1 MTDELDA
8 MFEDYQNRKPRK
20 KLKGAL
26 IFAVVLAL
34 FVLVWRLMQGI

>member
-20 KLKGAL
+20 KWTGAL
-26 IFAVVLAL
+26 IFAVVVSAGYAL
-34 FVLVWRLMQGI
+34 LKLIQGL